1 MEENVTLQSINQ
13 KGNDVDW
20 CIVTENEK
28 QLVPEVNKFFE
39 DYGDRYNLKNY
50 VKKEELSLS

>member
-1 MEENVTLQSINQ
+1 MLPCNQS